1 MGKWTKESH
10 GFSMLRSMAEKLL
23 NDPKKKSRIWSEAFG
38 AWGFFGEKSQ
48 EDEFLFWST
57 IDIGDRIHLGSF
69 GFEKDTIAIVIDVW
83 DSTEAKRYV
92 KLMLNDGKL
101 IQLSI
106 EEGRMFRLAW
116 QFIS

>member
-1 MGKWTKESH
+1 
-10 GFSMLRSMAEKLL
+10 MLRSMAEKLL
-23 NDPKKKSRIWSEAFG
+23 TNPKKKSRIWSDAYG
-38 AWGFFGEKSQ
+38 AWGFFEEKSQ
-48 EDEFLFWST
+48 EDEFLFWT
-57 IDIGDRIHLGSF
+57 IIGIGDRIHLGSF
-69 GFEKDTIAIVIDVW
+69 GFEKDTIAIVIDIW
-83 DSTEAKRYV
+83 DSNDAKKYI

>member
-23 NDPKKKSRIWSEAFG
+23 TNPKKKSRIWSDAYG
-38 AWGFFGEKSQ
+38 AWGFFEEKSQ
-48 EDEFLFWST
+48 EDEFLFWT
-57 IDIGDRIHLGSF
+57 IIGIGDRIHLGSF
-69 GFEKDTIAIVIDVW
+69 GFEKDTIAIVIDIW
-83 DSTEAKRYV
+83 DSNDAKKYI